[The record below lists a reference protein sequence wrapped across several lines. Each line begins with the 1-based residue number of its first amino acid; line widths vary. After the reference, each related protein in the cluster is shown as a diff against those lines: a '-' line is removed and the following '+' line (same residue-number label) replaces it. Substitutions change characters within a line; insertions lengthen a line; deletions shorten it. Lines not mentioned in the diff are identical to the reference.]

1 MKTFL
6 VILVLAVNLVNAGYI
21 PQQYQVEETRLVTR
35 PRSAV
40 EKSGLTRS
48 DFDRQLKTS
57 IVNLLVKNIR
67 RTFDKGL
74 PYYDSGFVLGL
85 GIRPS

>member
-21 PQQYQVEETRLVTR
+21 PQQNQVEETKLVTR
-35 PRSAV
+35 PRTVV
-40 EKSGLTRS
+40 EKSGLARS

-57 IVNLLVKNIR
+57 IVICKNSFLKNHILNNWI
-67 RTFDKGL
+67 FSDQPFNK
-74 PYYDSGFVLGL
+74 DH
-85 GIRPS
+85 

>member
-6 VILVLAVNLVNAGYI
+6 VILVLAVNLVNAGYV

-57 IVNLLVKNIR
+57 IVICKNSFLKKHSLNNWILSDQP
-67 RTFDKGL
+67 FSKDH
-74 PYYDSGFVLGL
+74 
-85 GIRPS
+85 

>member
-57 IVNLLVKNIR
+57 IVICKNSFLKKHSLNNWILSDQP
-67 RTFDKGL
+67 FSKDH
-74 PYYDSGFVLGL
+74 
-85 GIRPS
+85 

>member
-21 PQQYQVEETRLVTR
+21 PQQYQVEETRVVTR

-57 IVNLLVKNIR
+57 IVICKNSFLKKHSLNNWILSDQP
-67 RTFDKGL
+67 FSKDH
-74 PYYDSGFVLGL
+74 
-85 GIRPS
+85 

>member
-6 VILVLAVNLVNAGYI
+6 VILVLAVNLVHAGYI

-57 IVNLLVKNIR
+57 IVICKNSFLKNHSLNNWILSDQP
-67 RTFDKGL
+67 FNKDH
-74 PYYDSGFVLGL
+74 
-85 GIRPS
+85 

>member
-57 IVNLLVKNIR
+57 IVICKN
-67 RTFDKGL
+67 TFLKKKHSLKNCILSDQPFSK
-74 PYYDSGFVLGL
+74 DH
-85 GIRPS
+85 